1 MTRLSLSILA
11 VASPYAWDVVESAR
25 RAALDV
31 RCIDNYGGADPG
43 LPALVTIDQFD
54 DFPAPFVLGLSSAG
68 HRAAAAQQAFRTGF
82 QHPRALADP
91 TAIIASTSDL
101 AHGVYI
107 NAGVVVGS
115 NTTIGCHAN
124 INRSASVG
132 HDNRIGFAASVA
144 PGAILAGSITVGP
157 VASIGSGAV
166 ILPGITIGRR
176 AVVGAGAVV
185 TKDVADFT
193 VVVGNPARVLKILDT
208 VDEEDVCP
216 FH

>member
-82 QHPRALADP
+82 QHPRR
-91 TAIIASTSDL
+91 SRRSDR
-101 AHGVYI
+101 H
-107 NAGVVVGS
+107 
-115 NTTIGCHAN
+115 H
-124 INRSASVG
+124 R
-132 HDNRIGFAASVA
+132 
-144 PGAILAGSITVGP
+144 
-157 VASIGSGAV
+157 
-166 ILPGITIGRR
+166 
-176 AVVGAGAVV
+176 
-185 TKDVADFT
+185 
-193 VVVGNPARVLKILDT
+193 LD
-208 VDEEDVCP
+208 E
-216 FH
+216 